1 MFPPHLSGR
10 RFTLTHKPLLPRFD
24 PNKAMELPW
33 PSSAPRTP
41 HPPTSA
47 LDPGAGSAVRL
58 DLKEPSVCSQLN
70 SLAFRQAPASV
81 TGALTQCLPAL
92 RLPCLRFS
100 CKFAKNLVVNH
111 FKAQLNETVV
121 RNDISNAAH
130 RVFVCLRTHR

>member
-70 SLAFRQAPASV
+70 SLAFRQAPANVTWGLDSV
-81 TGALTQCLPAL
+81 LTGSQVAMSSFLLQICEE
-92 RLPCLRFS
+92 FS
-100 CKFAKNLVVNH
+100 RKPF
-111 FKAQLNETVV
+111 
-121 RNDISNAAH
+121 
-130 RVFVCLRTHR
+130 